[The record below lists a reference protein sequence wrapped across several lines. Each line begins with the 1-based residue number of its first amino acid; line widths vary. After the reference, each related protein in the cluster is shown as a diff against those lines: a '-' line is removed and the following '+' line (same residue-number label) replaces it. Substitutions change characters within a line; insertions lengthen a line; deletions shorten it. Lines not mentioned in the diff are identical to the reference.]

1 MSYPSSATT
10 QKVSSKKICILPFL
24 HGLLDDES
32 KTDIICW
39 TDKAAREFRFV
50 EKHKV
55 AQLWGA
61 TKPNRRLEVMTYSNM
76 ARVLRTFCKDGML
89 EKISGRSCRWRFVDS
104 ENSQQPLLFGIDRIL
119 SSDFGNGSFPPSP
132 ASSTTSGSPSSTP
145 EII

>member
-1 MSYPSSATT
+1 
-10 QKVSSKKICILPFL
+10 
-24 HGLLDDES
+24 
-32 KTDIICW
+32 
-39 TDKAAREFRFV
+39 
-50 EKHKV
+50 
-55 AQLWGA
+55 
-61 TKPNRRLEVMTYSNM
+61 M